1 MGDPVQKTNEV
12 SYKVIKALC
21 KRFTTFFVRYFH
33 AQLTLISFRY
43 KIDLFIRTLHFANV
57 VLCTMVIGMIPT

>member
-21 KRFTTFFVRYFH
+21 KRFTTFFH

>member
-12 SYKVIKALC
+12 SYKVIKPFC
-21 KRFTTFFVRYFH
+21 KRFTTFLH
-33 AQLTLISFRY
+33 TQLTLISFRN
-43 KIDLFIRTLHFANV
+43 KIYLFLRMLHFANV